1 MTDASLWFAIAHNGR
16 VKYTTD
22 RDRARRWQESDEYR
36 QVRPYWT
43 AQAMRDIHI
52 EEQFTHRLA
61 IMLECALLDPIS
73 TWNDA
78 HALLNEYRQA
88 LQERDEAAGI
98 KHISPLGKD

>member
-43 AQAMRDIHI
+43 AQAMRDLHI
-52 EEQFTHRLA
+52 EERYTHRLA
-61 IMLECALLDPIS
+61 IMLECALLSPERHWD
-73 TWNDA
+73 DA
-78 HALLNEYRQA
+78 HALLDEYRQA
-88 LQERDEAAGI
+88 LRKRDEAAGERYV
-98 KHISPLGKD
+98 SPMGRD